1 MRKIGLFLS
10 ALFFFCISVQLQAQ
24 STQAN
29 VSQLNNYKYVVIPI
43 QFDFQS
49 EENQYMINSKL
60 KYLLNQ
66 HGFTTYMDVEDLP
79 LDLRANSCSA
89 LHADLK
95 SDAEGFLA
103 MQTKLRLQLKDCRN
117 QVVFESQEGVSRAKD
132 YKDGYLEALDDLFDS
147 SFANVIYQYNGTAPE
162 QSPASEKTDV
172 VSETPKAVAQL
183 EGLASTKDRI
193 YTLDGGTE
201 AFGVHKIAAGY
212 LLLNEATGDRIAMLN
227 ETDENTILYNSK
239 TVNGTATLKE
249 GGRIIKVEYFDAQKG
264 EVQTLTYTEKE

>member
-1 MRKIGLFLS
+1 MRKIVLFLS
-10 ALFFFCISVQLQAQ
+10 ALFFFCISAEMQAQ
-24 STQAN
+24 ATQGN

-66 HGFTTYMDVEDLP
+66 QGFTTYMDVEDLP
-79 LDLRANSCSA
+79 LDLRGNSCSA

-132 YKDGYLEALDDLFDS
+132 YKEGYLDALDDIFNT
-147 SFANVIYQYNGTAPE
+147 SFANLAYQYNGKTPEQEPENEEADVLTKAPE
-162 QSPASEKTDV
+162 ANTQP
-172 VSETPKAVAQL
+172 
-183 EGLASTKDRI
+183 EGLAATKDRI
-193 YTLDGGTE
+193 YTLDGGPD
-201 AFGVHKIAAGY
+201 AFGVHKIEAGY
-212 LLLNEATGDRIAMLN
+212 LLLNEATGDRVAMLN
-227 ETDENTILYNSK
+227 ETGENTILYNSK

-264 EVQTLTYTEKE
+264 GVQTLTYTEKE